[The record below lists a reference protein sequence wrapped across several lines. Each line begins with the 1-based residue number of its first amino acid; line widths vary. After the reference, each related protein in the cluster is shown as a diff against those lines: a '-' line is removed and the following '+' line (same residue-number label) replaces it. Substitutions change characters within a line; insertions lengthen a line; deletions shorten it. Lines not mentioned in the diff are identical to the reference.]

1 MPCIKE
7 MMMMMMM
14 MIIIIIKVKQSLYRP
29 LRIQEADAPRFHDN
43 RHMKAVRLSPAAL
56 TPNKYSWFS
65 FLLEAES
72 TTGSQRQR
80 AEYVDEKF
88 Q

>member
-1 MPCIKE
+1 
-7 MMMMMMM
+7 MMM
-14 MIIIIIKVKQSLYRP
+14 IKVKQSLYRP
-29 LRIQEADAPRFHDN
+29 LEIQEAEAPRFHDN

-56 TPNKYSWFS
+56 TPRKYSWYS

-72 TTGSQRQR
+72 TTGSQGHSVD
-80 AEYVDEKF
+80 YVDEKF